1 VKSGRTIVISL
12 LAALGGLL
20 LVYYY
25 FTASEEGNKYQW
37 SQNYRAAS
45 DQPYGLK
52 FLKEMLESYRPESNF
67 IMNERKMLKKLLDS
81 ASLSGNAD
89 YVFIG
94 QSMFLN
100 SEDAEALVNFMRA
113 GNDAFIA
120 SDEAPADII
129 SRVYFKECNAELQYT
144 VPEVTESLIANFY
157 HDTLRRE
164 TGYAYRY
171 RYGAENYPYNWQH
184 ITPAIFCDSTRSVI
198 PLGSHQ
204 SVNVNFIKIPVDK
217 GNLYLHC
224 NPLLFTNYF
233 LTKEDKVEYAAGVF
247 SHLSGND
254 IIWDEYSKV
263 PMSNKKNPYDSPLYY
278 ILQQPALKY
287 AWWLLLITVILYV
300 LFAAKRKQRVI
311 PVLETKS
318 NTSLEYINLISTLH
332 YQNGNHLDMAKK
344 KMKYFLYFVR
354 SRYGISTDSINEQH
368 IKRIAEKSRMNIE
381 DVKIIF
387 DQYHFLESK
396 FSENIE
402 ANRLL
407 NLYYAIENFYQKCK

>member
-1 VKSGRTIVISL
+1 MNKGRTLVISL
-12 LAALGGLL
+12 LAVLGALL

-25 FTASEEGNKYQW
+25 FTDSTVGNKYQW
-37 SQNYRAAS
+37 TQNFRADS

-52 FLKEMLESYRPESNF
+52 FLKEMLESYRPESKF
-67 IMNERKMLKKLLDS
+67 IMNDEKMLKKLLDS

-89 YVFIG
+89 YIFIG
-94 QSMFLN
+94 HSIFLN
-100 SEDAEALVNFMRA
+100 PEDAEALVNFMRA

-120 SDEAPADII
+120 TGEVPHDLITRI
-129 SRVYFKECNAELQYT
+129 YFKECNAELEYT
-144 VPEVTESLIANFY
+144 VPAETESLIVNFY

-164 TGYAYRY
+164 VGYTYRY
-171 RYGAENYPYNWQH
+171 RYGAEDYPYNWQH
-184 ITPAIFCDSTRSVI
+184 ITRSIFCDSTRSVI
-198 PLGSHQ
+198 ALGSHQ
-204 SVNVNFIKIPVDK
+204 SVNVNFIKIPVEK

-224 NPLLFTNYF
+224 NPLLFTNYY
-233 LTKEDKVEYAAGVF
+233 LTQEDKIEYAAGVF
-247 SHLSGND
+247 SHLKGND

-263 PMSNKKNPYDSPLYY
+263 PLANNQNPYDSPLYY

-318 NTSLEYINLISTLH
+318 NTSLEYVGLISTLH

-344 KMKYFLYFVR
+344 KMKYFLYFIR
-354 SRYGISTDSINEQH
+354 SRYGISTDAVNEQM
-368 IKRIAEKSRMNIE
+368 IKRVAEKSKMNIE
-381 DVKIIF
+381 DVQIIF
-387 DQYHFLESK
+387 DQYRFLESK